1 MTFYGLPGDVVRL
14 IEPHTEADLVSL
26 LVQVLCAFGVAV
38 GPKPHLYVDG
48 TDHSR
53 YRFVLRPHSIIFL
66 E

>member
-38 GPKPHLYVDG
+38 GHKPHLYVDG
-48 TDHSR
+48 TDH
-53 YRFVLRPHSIIFL
+53 
-66 E
+66 